1 MTKLLI
7 DDYPIQ
13 VLPKLAEL
21 IGLNE
26 AIVLQQIH
34 YWLNNSKHKYDGKTW
49 IFNSYPEWQK
59 QFPFWSLITIKR
71 TIYSLEKQNLLLVG
85 NYNKAKFDKTKW
97 YSINYQTIEGMIR
110 PSYQNDTTSVSKR
123 DDGVYQN
130 DTTNTIDYTETTS
143 ETTNNILSG
152 NPTRIPYKE
161 IIDYLNEKTGK
172 KFSHKSKANQK
183 LIQARFNEDNS
194 KEDFFTVIDNMTAQW
209 KGNPKMDEYLRPK
222 TLFSGNFDNYKNQ
235 TAKINNES
243 NQYIDAFQRASQSS
257 IENLPF

>member
-1 MTKLLI
+1 MNKLLI

-71 TIYSLEKQNLLLVG
+71 TIYSLEKQNLLLIG

-97 YSINYQTIEGMIR
+97 YTINYQTIEGMIR

-130 DTTNTIDYTETTS
+130 DTTNTIDYTETSS
-143 ETTNNILSG
+143 EITTNNSATDVTHEQFEEWWKLYNKKKDKKMTFTKFKSCLKKHSFEQIMQG
-152 NPTRIPYKE
+152 TR
-161 IIDYLNEKTGK
+161 
-172 KFSHKSKANQK
+172 
-183 LIQARFNEDNS
+183 
-194 KEDFFTVIDNMTAQW
+194 
-209 KGNPKMDEYLRPK
+209 EYLKTITDKQYQKYPK
-222 TLFSGNFDNYKNQ
+222 TFL
-235 TAKINNES
+235 TNES
-243 NQYIDAFQRASQSS
+243 YMNDYSEEIKETGIDQLERMKYDESYWD
-257 IENLPF
+257 

>member
-1 MTKLLI
+1 MNKLLI

-71 TIYSLEKQNLLLVG
+71 TIYSLEKQNLLLIG

-130 DTTNTIDYTETTS
+130 DATNTIDYTETNKHRETDDVS
-143 ETTNNILSG
+143 KSFKYISINLEIIQNPLKAEQLEHEIKSFKQDQFEIVKVATDYCKENNKSLNYLLTVLKNWNKEGVSDKESAENKLKPRKTKKETTDDVIAQMEKELS
-152 NPTRIPYKE
+152 
-161 IIDYLNEKTGK
+161 D
-172 KFSHKSKANQK
+172 
-183 LIQARFNEDNS
+183 D
-194 KEDFFTVIDNMTAQW
+194 
-209 KGNPKMDEYLRPK
+209 
-222 TLFSGNFDNYKNQ
+222 
-235 TAKINNES
+235 
-243 NQYIDAFQRASQSS
+243 
-257 IENLPF
+257 

>member
-1 MTKLLI
+1 MNKLLI

-71 TIYSLEKQNLLLVG
+71 TIYSLEKQNLLLIG

-97 YSINYQTIEGMIR
+97 YTINYQTIEGMIR

-130 DTTNTIDYTETTS
+130 DTTNTIDYTETNKHR
-143 ETTNNILSG
+143 ETDDVSKSFKYISTNL
-152 NPTRIPYKE
+152 E
-161 IIDYLNEKTGK
+161 IIQNPLKAEQLEHEIKSFKQDQFEIVKVATDYCKENNKGLNY
-172 KFSHKSKANQK
+172 
-183 LIQARFNEDNS
+183 LL
-194 KEDFFTVIDNMTAQW
+194 TV
-209 KGNPKMDEYLRPK
+209 
-222 TLFSGNFDNYKNQ
+222 
-235 TAKINNES
+235 
-243 NQYIDAFQRASQSS
+243 
-257 IENLPF
+257 

>member
-1 MTKLLI
+1 MNKLLI

-71 TIYSLEKQNLLLVG
+71 TIYSLEKQKLLLIG

-130 DTTNTIDYTETTS
+130 DTTNTIDYTETNKHRETDDVS
-143 ETTNNILSG
+143 MSFKYISANLEIIQNPLKAEQLEHEIKSFEKDQFEIVKVATDYCKENNKGLNYLLTVLKNWNKEGVSDKESAENKLKPRNSKKETTDDVIAQMEKELSDG
-152 NPTRIPYKE
+152 
-161 IIDYLNEKTGK
+161 
-172 KFSHKSKANQK
+172 
-183 LIQARFNEDNS
+183 
-194 KEDFFTVIDNMTAQW
+194 
-209 KGNPKMDEYLRPK
+209 
-222 TLFSGNFDNYKNQ
+222 
-235 TAKINNES
+235 
-243 NQYIDAFQRASQSS
+243 
-257 IENLPF
+257 

>member
-1 MTKLLI
+1 MNKLLI

-49 IFNSYPEWQK
+49 IFNSYTEWQK

-71 TIYSLEKQNLLLVG
+71 TIYSLEKQNLLLIG

-130 DTTNTIDYTETTS
+130 DTTNTIDYTETNKHRETDDVS
-143 ETTNNILSG
+143 KSFKYISTNLEIIQNPLKVEQLEHEIKSFKQDQFEIVKVATDYCIENNKGLNYLLTVLKNWNKEGVSDKESAENKLKPCNTKKETTDDVIAQME
-152 NPTRIPYKE
+152 KE
-161 IIDYLNEKTGK
+161 
-172 KFSHKSKANQK
+172 
-183 LIQARFNEDNS
+183 
-194 KEDFFTVIDNMTAQW
+194 
-209 KGNPKMDEYLRPK
+209 
-222 TLFSGNFDNYKNQ
+222 
-235 TAKINNES
+235 
-243 NQYIDAFQRASQSS
+243 
-257 IENLPF
+257 

>member
-1 MTKLLI
+1 MNKLLI

-71 TIYSLEKQNLLLVG
+71 TIYSLEKQNLLLIG

-97 YSINYQTIEGMIR
+97 YTINYQTIEGMIR

-130 DTTNTIDYTETTS
+130 DTTNTIDYTETSS
-143 ETTNNILSG
+143 ETTSNNSATDVTHEQFEEWWKLYDKKKDKKMSFTKFKSCLKKHSFEQITQG
-152 NPTRIPYKE
+152 TR
-161 IIDYLNEKTGK
+161 
-172 KFSHKSKANQK
+172 
-183 LIQARFNEDNS
+183 
-194 KEDFFTVIDNMTAQW
+194 
-209 KGNPKMDEYLRPK
+209 EYLKTITDKQYQKYPK
-222 TLFSGNFDNYKNQ
+222 TFL
-235 TAKINNES
+235 TNES
-243 NQYIDAFQRASQSS
+243 YMNDYSEEIKETGIDQLERMKYDESYWD
-257 IENLPF
+257 

>member
-1 MTKLLI
+1 MNKLLI

-13 VLPKLAEL
+13 VLPKLAEA

-71 TIYSLEKQNLLLVG
+71 TIYSLEKQNLLLIG

-130 DTTNTIDYTETTS
+130 DTTNTIDYTETNKHRETDDVS
-143 ETTNNILSG
+143 KSFKYISINLEIIQNPLKAERLEHEIKSFKQDQFEIVKVATDYCKENNKGLNYLLTVLKNWNKEGVSDKESAENKLKPRNSKKETTDDVIAQMEKELSDG
-152 NPTRIPYKE
+152 
-161 IIDYLNEKTGK
+161 
-172 KFSHKSKANQK
+172 
-183 LIQARFNEDNS
+183 
-194 KEDFFTVIDNMTAQW
+194 
-209 KGNPKMDEYLRPK
+209 
-222 TLFSGNFDNYKNQ
+222 
-235 TAKINNES
+235 
-243 NQYIDAFQRASQSS
+243 
-257 IENLPF
+257 

>member
-1 MTKLLI
+1 MNKLLI

-71 TIYSLEKQNLLLVG
+71 TIYSLEKQNLLLIG
-85 NYNKAKFDKTKW
+85 NYSKAKFDKTKW
-97 YSINYQTIEGMIR
+97 YTINYQTIEGMIR

-130 DTTNTIDYTETTS
+130 DTTNTIDYTETNKHRETDDVS
-143 ETTNNILSG
+143 KSFKYISANLEIIQNPLKAEQLEHEIKSFKQDQFEIVKVATDYCKENNKGLNYLLTVLKNWNKEGVSDKESAENKLKPRNTKKETTDDVIAQMEKELS
-152 NPTRIPYKE
+152 
-161 IIDYLNEKTGK
+161 
-172 KFSHKSKANQK
+172 
-183 LIQARFNEDNS
+183 DN
-194 KEDFFTVIDNMTAQW
+194 
-209 KGNPKMDEYLRPK
+209 
-222 TLFSGNFDNYKNQ
+222 
-235 TAKINNES
+235 
-243 NQYIDAFQRASQSS
+243 
-257 IENLPF
+257 

>member
-1 MTKLLI
+1 MNKLLI

-71 TIYSLEKQNLLLVG
+71 TIYSLEKQNLLLIG

-97 YSINYQTIEGMIR
+97 YTINYQTIEGMIR

-130 DTTNTIDYTETTS
+130 DTTNTIDYTETNKHRETDDVS
-143 ETTNNILSG
+143 KSFKYISTNLEIIQNPLKAEQLEHEIKSFKQDQFEIVKVATDYCKENNKGLNYLLTVLKNWNKEGVSDKESAENKLKPRNTKKETTDDVIAQMEKELS
-152 NPTRIPYKE
+152 
-161 IIDYLNEKTGK
+161 D
-172 KFSHKSKANQK
+172 
-183 LIQARFNEDNS
+183 D
-194 KEDFFTVIDNMTAQW
+194 
-209 KGNPKMDEYLRPK
+209 
-222 TLFSGNFDNYKNQ
+222 
-235 TAKINNES
+235 
-243 NQYIDAFQRASQSS
+243 
-257 IENLPF
+257 

>member
-1 MTKLLI
+1 MNKLLI

-71 TIYSLEKQNLLLVG
+71 TIYSLEKQNLLLIG

-97 YSINYQTIEGMIR
+97 YTINYQTIEGMIR

-130 DTTNTIDYTETTS
+130 DTTNTIDYTETNKHRETDDVS
-143 ETTNNILSG
+143 KSFKYISTNLEIIQTPLKAEQLEHEIKSFKQDQFEIVKVATDYCKENNKGLNYLLTVLKNWNKEGVSDKESAENKLKPRNSKKETTDDVIAQMEKELS
-152 NPTRIPYKE
+152 
-161 IIDYLNEKTGK
+161 D
-172 KFSHKSKANQK
+172 
-183 LIQARFNEDNS
+183 D
-194 KEDFFTVIDNMTAQW
+194 
-209 KGNPKMDEYLRPK
+209 
-222 TLFSGNFDNYKNQ
+222 
-235 TAKINNES
+235 
-243 NQYIDAFQRASQSS
+243 
-257 IENLPF
+257 

>member
-1 MTKLLI
+1 
-7 DDYPIQ
+7 
-13 VLPKLAEL
+13 
-21 IGLNE
+21 NE

-71 TIYSLEKQNLLLVG
+71 TIYSLEKQNLLLIG

-130 DTTNTIDYTETTS
+130 DTTNTIDYTETNKHRETDDVS
-143 ETTNNILSG
+143 KSFKYISTNLEIIQNPLKAEQLEHEIKSFKQDQFEIVKVATDYCIENNKGLNYLLTVLKNWNKEGVSDKESAENKLKPRNTKKETTDDVIAQMEKELS
-152 NPTRIPYKE
+152 
-161 IIDYLNEKTGK
+161 D
-172 KFSHKSKANQK
+172 
-183 LIQARFNEDNS
+183 D
-194 KEDFFTVIDNMTAQW
+194 
-209 KGNPKMDEYLRPK
+209 
-222 TLFSGNFDNYKNQ
+222 
-235 TAKINNES
+235 
-243 NQYIDAFQRASQSS
+243 
-257 IENLPF
+257 

>member
-13 VLPKLAEL
+13 VLPRLAEL

-71 TIYSLEKQNLLLVG
+71 TIYSLEKQNLLLIG

-130 DTTNTIDYTETTS
+130 DTTNTIDYTETSS
-143 ETTNNILSG
+143 ETTSNNSATDVTHEQFEEWWKLYNKKKDKKMSFTKFKSCLKKHTFEQIMQG
-152 NPTRIPYKE
+152 TR
-161 IIDYLNEKTGK
+161 
-172 KFSHKSKANQK
+172 
-183 LIQARFNEDNS
+183 
-194 KEDFFTVIDNMTAQW
+194 
-209 KGNPKMDEYLRPK
+209 EYLKTITDKQYQKYPK
-222 TLFSGNFDNYKNQ
+222 TFL
-235 TAKINNES
+235 TNES
-243 NQYIDAFQRASQSS
+243 YMNDYSEEIKEEVNNQYVDAFQRASQSS

>member
-1 MTKLLI
+1 MNKLLI

-13 VLPKLAEL
+13 VLPKLAEA

-71 TIYSLEKQNLLLVG
+71 TIYSLEKQNLLLIG

-130 DTTNTIDYTETTS
+130 DTTNTIDYTETNKHRETDDVS
-143 ETTNNILSG
+143 KSFKYISTNLEIIQNPLKAEQLEHEIKTFEKDQFEIVKVATDYCKENNKGLNYLLTVLKNWNKEGVSDKESAENKLKPRKTKKETTDDVIAQMEKELS
-152 NPTRIPYKE
+152 
-161 IIDYLNEKTGK
+161 D
-172 KFSHKSKANQK
+172 
-183 LIQARFNEDNS
+183 D
-194 KEDFFTVIDNMTAQW
+194 
-209 KGNPKMDEYLRPK
+209 
-222 TLFSGNFDNYKNQ
+222 
-235 TAKINNES
+235 
-243 NQYIDAFQRASQSS
+243 
-257 IENLPF
+257 

>member
-1 MTKLLI
+1 MNKLLI

-71 TIYSLEKQNLLLVG
+71 TIYSLEKQNLLLIG

-97 YSINYQTIEGMIR
+97 YTINYQTIEGMIR

-130 DTTNTIDYTETTS
+130 DTTNTIDYTETNKHRETDDVS
-143 ETTNNILSG
+143 KSFKYISTNLEIIQNPLKAEQLEHEIKSFKQDQFEIVKVATDYCKENNKGLNYLLTVLKNWNKEGVSDKESAENKLKPRNSKKETT
-152 NPTRIPYKE
+152 
-161 IIDYLNEKTGK
+161 
-172 KFSHKSKANQK
+172 
-183 LIQARFNEDNS
+183 
-194 KEDFFTVIDNMTAQW
+194 
-209 KGNPKMDEYLRPK
+209 
-222 TLFSGNFDNYKNQ
+222 
-235 TAKINNES
+235 
-243 NQYIDAFQRASQSS
+243 
-257 IENLPF
+257 

>member
-1 MTKLLI
+1 MNKLLI

-71 TIYSLEKQNLLLVG
+71 TIYSLEKQNLLLIG

-130 DTTNTIDYTETTS
+130 DTTNTIDYTETNKHRETDDVS
-143 ETTNNILSG
+143 KSFKYISTNLEIIQNPLKAEQLEHEIKSFKQDQFEIVKVATDYCKENNKGLNYLLTVLKNWNKEGVSDKESAENKLKPRNSKKETTDDVIAQMEKELS
-152 NPTRIPYKE
+152 
-161 IIDYLNEKTGK
+161 D
-172 KFSHKSKANQK
+172 
-183 LIQARFNEDNS
+183 D
-194 KEDFFTVIDNMTAQW
+194 
-209 KGNPKMDEYLRPK
+209 
-222 TLFSGNFDNYKNQ
+222 
-235 TAKINNES
+235 
-243 NQYIDAFQRASQSS
+243 
-257 IENLPF
+257 

>member
-1 MTKLLI
+1 MNKLLI

-13 VLPKLAEL
+13 VLPKLAEA

-71 TIYSLEKQNLLLVG
+71 TIYSLEKQNLLLIG

-130 DTTNTIDYTETTS
+130 DTTNTIDYTETNKHRETDDVS
-143 ETTNNILSG
+143 KSFKYISINLEIIQNPLKAEQLEHEIKSFKQDQFEIVKVATDYCKENNKGLNYVLKNWNKEGVSDKESAENKLKPRNTKKETTDDVIAQMEKELSDG
-152 NPTRIPYKE
+152 
-161 IIDYLNEKTGK
+161 
-172 KFSHKSKANQK
+172 
-183 LIQARFNEDNS
+183 
-194 KEDFFTVIDNMTAQW
+194 
-209 KGNPKMDEYLRPK
+209 
-222 TLFSGNFDNYKNQ
+222 
-235 TAKINNES
+235 
-243 NQYIDAFQRASQSS
+243 
-257 IENLPF
+257 

>member
-1 MTKLLI
+1 MNKLLI

-71 TIYSLEKQNLLLVG
+71 TIYSLEKQNLLLIG

-130 DTTNTIDYTETTS
+130 DTTNTIDYTETNKHRETDDVS
-143 ETTNNILSG
+143 KSFKYISTNLEIIQNPLKAEQLEHEIKSFKQDQFEIVKVATDYCKENNKGLNYLITVLKNWNKEGVSDKESAENKLKPRNSKKETTDDVIAQMEKELS
-152 NPTRIPYKE
+152 
-161 IIDYLNEKTGK
+161 D
-172 KFSHKSKANQK
+172 
-183 LIQARFNEDNS
+183 D
-194 KEDFFTVIDNMTAQW
+194 
-209 KGNPKMDEYLRPK
+209 
-222 TLFSGNFDNYKNQ
+222 
-235 TAKINNES
+235 
-243 NQYIDAFQRASQSS
+243 
-257 IENLPF
+257 

>member
-71 TIYSLEKQNLLLVG
+71 TIYSLEKQNLLLIG

-97 YSINYQTIEGMIR
+97 YTINYQTIEGMIR

-130 DTTNTIDYTETTS
+130 DTTNTIDYTETPS
-143 ETTNNILSG
+143 ETTSNNSATDVTHEQFEEWWKLYDKKKDKKISFTKFKSCLKKHSFEQIMQG
-152 NPTRIPYKE
+152 TR
-161 IIDYLNEKTGK
+161 
-172 KFSHKSKANQK
+172 
-183 LIQARFNEDNS
+183 
-194 KEDFFTVIDNMTAQW
+194 
-209 KGNPKMDEYLRPK
+209 EYLKTITDKQYQKYPK
-222 TLFSGNFDNYKNQ
+222 TFL
-235 TAKINNES
+235 TNES
-243 NQYIDAFQRASQSS
+243 YMNDYSEEIKETGIDQLERMKYDESYWD
-257 IENLPF
+257 

>member
-1 MTKLLI
+1 
-7 DDYPIQ
+7 Q

-71 TIYSLEKQNLLLVG
+71 TIYSLEKQNLLLIG

-97 YSINYQTIEGMIR
+97 YTINYQTIEGMIR

-130 DTTNTIDYTETTS
+130 DTTNTIDYTETNKHRETDDVS
-143 ETTNNILSG
+143 KSFKYISTNLEIIQNPLKAEQLEHEIKSFKQDQFEIVKVATDYCKENNKGLNYLLTVLKNWNKEGVSDKESAENKLKPRNSKKETTDDVIAQMEKELS
-152 NPTRIPYKE
+152 
-161 IIDYLNEKTGK
+161 D
-172 KFSHKSKANQK
+172 
-183 LIQARFNEDNS
+183 D
-194 KEDFFTVIDNMTAQW
+194 
-209 KGNPKMDEYLRPK
+209 
-222 TLFSGNFDNYKNQ
+222 
-235 TAKINNES
+235 
-243 NQYIDAFQRASQSS
+243 
-257 IENLPF
+257 

>member
-1 MTKLLI
+1 MNKLLI

-71 TIYSLEKQNLLLVG
+71 TIYSLEKQKLLLIG

-130 DTTNTIDYTETTS
+130 DTTNTIDYTETNNHRETDDVS
-143 ETTNNILSG
+143 KSFKYISTNLEIIQNPLKAEQLEHEIKSFKQDQFEIVKVATDYCKENNKGLNYLLTVLKNWNKEGVLDKESAENKLKPRNTKKETTDDVIAQMEKELS
-152 NPTRIPYKE
+152 
-161 IIDYLNEKTGK
+161 D
-172 KFSHKSKANQK
+172 
-183 LIQARFNEDNS
+183 D
-194 KEDFFTVIDNMTAQW
+194 
-209 KGNPKMDEYLRPK
+209 
-222 TLFSGNFDNYKNQ
+222 
-235 TAKINNES
+235 
-243 NQYIDAFQRASQSS
+243 
-257 IENLPF
+257 

>member
-1 MTKLLI
+1 MNKLLI

-71 TIYSLEKQNLLLVG
+71 TIYSLEKQNLLLIG

-123 DDGVYQN
+123 DDGVYQK
-130 DTTNTIDYTETTS
+130 DTTNTIDYTETNKHRETDDVS
-143 ETTNNILSG
+143 KAFKYISTNLEIIQNPLKAEQLEHEIKSFKQDQFEIVKVATDYCKENNKGLNYLITVLKNWNKEGVSDKESAENKLKPRNTKKETTDDVIAQMEKELSDG
-152 NPTRIPYKE
+152 
-161 IIDYLNEKTGK
+161 
-172 KFSHKSKANQK
+172 
-183 LIQARFNEDNS
+183 
-194 KEDFFTVIDNMTAQW
+194 
-209 KGNPKMDEYLRPK
+209 
-222 TLFSGNFDNYKNQ
+222 
-235 TAKINNES
+235 
-243 NQYIDAFQRASQSS
+243 
-257 IENLPF
+257 

>member
-1 MTKLLI
+1 MNKLLI

-71 TIYSLEKQNLLLVG
+71 TIYSLEKQNLLLIG

-97 YSINYQTIEGMIR
+97 YTINYQTIEGMIR

-130 DTTNTIDYTETTS
+130 DTTNTIDYTETNKHR
-143 ETTNNILSG
+143 ETDDVSKSFKYISTNL
-152 NPTRIPYKE
+152 E
-161 IIDYLNEKTGK
+161 IIQNPLKAEQLEHEIKSFKQDQFEIVKVATDYC
-172 KFSHKSKANQK
+172 
-183 LIQARFNEDNS
+183 
-194 KEDFFTVIDNMTAQW
+194 
-209 KGNPKMDEYLRPK
+209 KGNNKGLNYLLTVLKNWNKEGISDKESAENKLKPRNTK
-222 TLFSGNFDNYKNQ
+222 KENTDDVIAQMEKELSDN
-235 TAKINNES
+235 
-243 NQYIDAFQRASQSS
+243 
-257 IENLPF
+257 

>member
-1 MTKLLI
+1 MNKLLI

-71 TIYSLEKQNLLLVG
+71 TIYSLEKQNLLLIG

-97 YSINYQTIEGMIR
+97 YTINYQTIEGMIR

-130 DTTNTIDYTETTS
+130 DTTNTIDYTETNKHRETDDVS
-143 ETTNNILSG
+143 KSFKYISTNLEIIQNPLKAEQLEHEIKSFKQDQFEIVKVATDYCIENNKGLNYLLTVLKNWNKEGVSDKESAENKLKPRNTKKETTDDVIAQMEKELS
-152 NPTRIPYKE
+152 
-161 IIDYLNEKTGK
+161 D
-172 KFSHKSKANQK
+172 
-183 LIQARFNEDNS
+183 D
-194 KEDFFTVIDNMTAQW
+194 
-209 KGNPKMDEYLRPK
+209 
-222 TLFSGNFDNYKNQ
+222 
-235 TAKINNES
+235 
-243 NQYIDAFQRASQSS
+243 
-257 IENLPF
+257 

>member
-1 MTKLLI
+1 MNKLLI

-71 TIYSLEKQNLLLVG
+71 TIYSLEKQNLLLIG

-97 YSINYQTIEGMIR
+97 YTINYQTIEGMIR

-130 DTTNTIDYTETTS
+130 DTTNTIDYTETNKHRETDDVS
-143 ETTNNILSG
+143 KSFEYISTNLEIIQNPLKAEQLEHEIKSFKQDQFEIVKVATDYCKENNKGLNYLLTVLKNWNKEGVSDKESAENKLKPRNSKKETTDDVIAQMEKELS
-152 NPTRIPYKE
+152 
-161 IIDYLNEKTGK
+161 D
-172 KFSHKSKANQK
+172 
-183 LIQARFNEDNS
+183 D
-194 KEDFFTVIDNMTAQW
+194 
-209 KGNPKMDEYLRPK
+209 
-222 TLFSGNFDNYKNQ
+222 
-235 TAKINNES
+235 
-243 NQYIDAFQRASQSS
+243 
-257 IENLPF
+257 

>member
-1 MTKLLI
+1 MNKLLI

-71 TIYSLEKQNLLLVG
+71 TIYSLEKQNLLLIG

-97 YSINYQTIEGMIR
+97 YTINYQTIEGMIR

-130 DTTNTIDYTETTS
+130 DTTNTIDYTETNKHRETDDVS
-143 ETTNNILSG
+143 KSFKYISANLEIIQNPLKAEQLEHEIKSFKQDQFEIVKVATDYCKENNKGLNYLLTVLKNWNKEGVSDKESAENKLKPRNSKKETTDDVIAQMEKELS
-152 NPTRIPYKE
+152 
-161 IIDYLNEKTGK
+161 D
-172 KFSHKSKANQK
+172 
-183 LIQARFNEDNS
+183 D
-194 KEDFFTVIDNMTAQW
+194 
-209 KGNPKMDEYLRPK
+209 
-222 TLFSGNFDNYKNQ
+222 
-235 TAKINNES
+235 
-243 NQYIDAFQRASQSS
+243 
-257 IENLPF
+257 

>member
-1 MTKLLI
+1 MNKLLI

-71 TIYSLEKQNLLLVG
+71 TIYSLEKQNLLLIG

-130 DTTNTIDYTETTS
+130 DTTNTIDYTETNKHRETDDVS
-143 ETTNNILSG
+143 KSFKYISTNLEIIQNPLKAEQLEHEIKSFKQDQFEIVKVATDYCIENNKGLNYLLTVLKNWNKEGVSDKESAENKLKPRNTKKETT
-152 NPTRIPYKE
+152 
-161 IIDYLNEKTGK
+161 
-172 KFSHKSKANQK
+172 
-183 LIQARFNEDNS
+183 
-194 KEDFFTVIDNMTAQW
+194 
-209 KGNPKMDEYLRPK
+209 
-222 TLFSGNFDNYKNQ
+222 
-235 TAKINNES
+235 
-243 NQYIDAFQRASQSS
+243 
-257 IENLPF
+257 

>member
-1 MTKLLI
+1 MNKLLI

-71 TIYSLEKQNLLLVG
+71 TIYSLEKQNLLLIG

-97 YSINYQTIEGMIR
+97 YTINYQTIEGMIR

-130 DTTNTIDYTETTS
+130 DTTNTIDYTETNKHRETDDVS
-143 ETTNNILSG
+143 KSFKYISTNLEIIQNPLKAEQLEHEIKSFKQDQFEIVKVATDYCKGNNKGLNYLLTVLKNWNKEGVSDKESAENKLKPRNTKKETTDDVIAQMEKELS
-152 NPTRIPYKE
+152 
-161 IIDYLNEKTGK
+161 D
-172 KFSHKSKANQK
+172 
-183 LIQARFNEDNS
+183 
-194 KEDFFTVIDNMTAQW
+194 
-209 KGNPKMDEYLRPK
+209 
-222 TLFSGNFDNYKNQ
+222 
-235 TAKINNES
+235 
-243 NQYIDAFQRASQSS
+243 
-257 IENLPF
+257 

>member
-1 MTKLLI
+1 MNKLLI

-71 TIYSLEKQNLLLVG
+71 TIYSLEKQNLLLIG

-97 YSINYQTIEGMIR
+97 YTINYQTIEGMIR

-130 DTTNTIDYTETTS
+130 DTTNTIDYTETNKHR
-143 ETTNNILSG
+143 ETDDVSKSFKYISTNL
-152 NPTRIPYKE
+152 E
-161 IIDYLNEKTGK
+161 IIQNPLKAEQLEHEIKSFKQDQFEIVKVATDYC
-172 KFSHKSKANQK
+172 
-183 LIQARFNEDNS
+183 
-194 KEDFFTVIDNMTAQW
+194 
-209 KGNPKMDEYLRPK
+209 KGNNKGLNYLLTVLKNWNKEGVSDKESAENKLKPRNTK
-222 TLFSGNFDNYKNQ
+222 KENTDDVIAQMEKELSDN
-235 TAKINNES
+235 
-243 NQYIDAFQRASQSS
+243 
-257 IENLPF
+257 